1 MHCYAFPF
9 LHEAGSTNIYCYLR
23 ISGNAKHDIS
33 VENQKIS
40 CIIEYKGFAIE
51 YVRNC
56 VIYGIKISVYITYV
70 EVNLF
75 VEKFTIHFC
84 G

>member
-1 MHCYAFPF
+1 MHCCGCPF
-9 LHEAGSTNIYCYLR
+9 LHEAGSTNCYLR

-33 VENQKIS
+33 VENQHIS
-40 CIIEYKGFAIE
+40 CIIEYIGFAIE
-51 YVRNC
+51 YVR
-56 VIYGIKISVYITYV
+56 KISVYITYV
-70 EVNLF
+70 EVNLL